1 MSFTPSSSRTF
12 GANTGLGL
20 KLTPSNSPYP
30 RTPRSPHKARNP
42 YELSL
47 RRIIGT
53 TVCSPVG
60 FDWLPSS
67 TIFAYVAGASAVV
80 IHLNENLEP
89 SQRFFRARPTAVPS
103 IALSDSSAAPST
115 PKNTANDS
123 RNRSVASLRETI
135 NGYSPSTPYT
145 AQIEWSDSPSS
156 KTWTSRERI
165 KAATCLSI
173 SRDGRFLAVGEVR
186 ADTYLKSSLIANNV

>member
-1 MSFTPSSSRTF
+1 MSFTPSNSRIF

-30 RTPRSPHKARNP
+30 RTPRSPHKSRST

-60 FDWLPSS
+60 FDCLSS
-67 TIFAYVAGASAVV
+67 SKIFAYVAGASAVV
-80 IHLNENLEP
+80 IHLDDNLEP
-89 SQRFFRARPTAVPS
+89 SQHFFRARPTAVPS
-103 IALSDSSAAPST
+103 VTVNDPSGAPST

-123 RNRSVASLRETI
+123 RNRSVVSLRETVT
-135 NGYSPSTPYT
+135 GHSPATPYQ
-145 AQIEWSDSPSS
+145 AQLDWSDSPSS

-173 SRDGRFLAVGEVR
+173 SKDGRFLAVGEVR
-186 ADTYLKSSLIANNV
+186 PESHQNFE

>member
-1 MSFTPSSSRTF
+1 MSFTPSNSRIF

-30 RTPRSPHKARNP
+30 RTPKSPHKPRNP

-60 FDWLPSS
+60 FDCLPSS
-67 TIFAYVAGASAVV
+67 KIFAYVAGASVVV
-80 IHLNENLEP
+80 IHLDDNLEP
-89 SQRFFRARPTAVPS
+89 SQRFFRARPTAVAS
-103 IALSDSSAAPST
+103 IATNDPSVAPST

-123 RNRSVASLRETI
+123 RNRSVVSLRETA
-135 NGYSPSTPYT
+135 NGHSPSTHFA
-145 AQIEWSDSPSS
+145 AQFDWSDSPSS

-165 KAATCLSI
+165 KAATCVSI
-173 SRDGRFLAVGEVR
+173 SKDGRFLAVGEVCPN
-186 ADTYLKSSLIANNV
+186 LIKSFGKR

>member
-1 MSFTPSSSRTF
+1 MSFTPSNSRIF

-20 KLTPSNSPYP
+20 KLTPSNSPFP

-60 FDWLPSS
+60 FDCLSS
-67 TIFAYVAGASAVV
+67 SRIFAYVAGASAVV
-80 IHLNENLEP
+80 IHLDENLEP

-103 IALSDSSAAPST
+103 IALSDASAAPST

-135 NGYSPSTPYT
+135 NGYSPST
-145 AQIEWSDSPSS
+145 QLEWIDSPSS
-156 KTWTSRERI
+156 KT
-165 KAATCLSI
+165 
-173 SRDGRFLAVGEVR
+173 
-186 ADTYLKSSLIANNV
+186 

>member
-12 GANTGLGL
+12 GANTSLGL

-30 RTPRSPHKARNP
+30 RTPRSPHKARNS

-47 RRIIGT
+47 RKIIGT

-60 FDWLPSS
+60 FDCLSS
-67 TIFAYVAGASAVV
+67 SRIFAYVAGASAVV
-80 IHLNENLEP
+80 IHLDENLEP

-135 NGYSPSTPYT
+135 NGYSPSTLYT
-145 AQIEWSDSPSS
+145 AQLEWSDSPSS

-186 ADTYLKSSLIANNV
+186 PDAYPESSFITDDL

>member
-1 MSFTPSSSRTF
+1 MPFTPSNSRII

-20 KLTPSNSPYP
+20 RLTPSNSPYP
-30 RTPRSPHKARNP
+30 RTPRSPYKPRNP

-60 FDWLPSS
+60 FDCLSS
-67 TIFAYVAGASAVV
+67 SKIFAYVAGASAVV
-80 IHLNENLEP
+80 ILLDDNLEP
-89 SQRFFRARPTAVPS
+89 SQRFFRARPTAIPS
-103 IALSDSSAAPST
+103 IAINDSSAAPST

-123 RNRSVASLRETI
+123 RNRSVASLRETV
-135 NGYSPSTPYT
+135 NSYSPSTPYA
-145 AQIEWSDSPSS
+145 AQSDWSESPSS

-173 SRDGRFLAVGEVR
+173 SKDGRFLAVGEVR
-186 ADTYLKSSLIANNV
+186 SNPHQTFGGR